1 VQSGGE
7 LSDLEQMDYRNPVT
21 TFNLPGG
28 EPEHARRRLFTLPDA
43 RLSGKERE
51 KGPHQRLPADTTKA
65 QERTP

>member
-1 VQSGGE
+1 
-7 LSDLEQMDYRNPVT
+7 MDYRNPVT

-28 EPEHARRRLFTLPDA
+28 EPEHARRRLFPLPDA
-43 RLSGKERE
+43 RLSGKKRE